1 MNHHNHTYLKRRSG
15 IYYYTRRIPCELQ
28 QKYNRDRLYVSL
40 RTRSRRTAMAASE
53 RLSNELETIWSQI
66 RAEGIVSKVSSEV
79 RLFTQTSL
87 QSRSAILDNDEVLVL
102 PYISVALETYLDL
115 KGRDRSPS
123 FESSVRRSVSYLIE
137 ELGDKRIDK
146 YARSEALAFRDA
158 LLQRQLSIS
167 SVKRNFTNINAV
179 LGLVCKELGHPDPAT
194 FRGLFFKETSE
205 CAKRLAVPPKQLQQL
220 QIQCMTTDDEHRWLL
235 AMISDTGVR
244 LSEAIGLSTN
254 DIKLHGTVPHLVLQP
269 HPWRRLKT
277 VGSRRK
283 IPLVGSALWAAHRII
298 AHHSSSFAFPRFCN
312 NKSLKSNS
320 VSANLNKWLKL
331 KIGDEYVIHS
341 LRHSF
346 RDRLR
351 AVDCP
356 TEVADALGGWSVKTV
371 GQSYGEG
378 YNLETLFR
386 WMKQIEVVS

>member
-40 RTRSRRTAMAASE
+40 RTRSRRKAMAASE

-87 QSRSAILDNDEVLVL
+87 QSRSAILDNDEVLAL

-179 LGLVCKELGHPDPAT
+179 LGLVCKELGHPDSAT
-194 FRGLFFKETSE
+194 FRGLFFKETPE

-298 AHHSSSFAFPRFCN
+298 ANHSSSFAFPRFCN